1 MATFQVTLGHDFARN
16 SKRLGKR
23 YRSWADDLAGLLA
36 ELAVFPLQGISLG
49 RGCYKIRVAIT
60 SKNRGKSGG
69 ARVVTCVKVVGETV
83 YLLTVFDKADRENLA
98 DGELDVLLAEAG
110 LTGE

>member
-1 MATFQVTLGHDFARN
+1 M
-16 SKRLGKR
+16 
-23 YRSWADDLAGLLA
+23 
-36 ELAVFPLQGISLG
+36 G
-49 RGCYKIRVAIT
+49 RGCYKIRFAIT

-98 DGELDVLLAEAG
+98 DGELDFLLAEAG
-110 LTGE
+110 LTSE